1 MARHARDLDAVLEVS
16 ALWRRLKFGD
26 DVFIFSVGDTV
37 YTIRGIDSL
46 DARYI
51 VDSQSS
57 LEFKENGAR
66 VRYILDKNLDIYE
79 AKYILATSL
88 LNVRCTI
95 CSGVDVVFCTSIRG
109 DICQDCK
116 QLQ

>member
-1 MARHARDLDAVLEVS
+1 MARHARDLDAVLEVAS
-16 ALWRRLKFGD
+16 LWKHLTIDD
-26 DVFIFSVGDTV
+26 DVFIFNVGDMV

-51 VDSQSS
+51 VDSQSTI
-57 LEFKENGAR
+57 EFKESGAR
-66 VRYILDKNLDIYE
+66 IRYLLDKDLDIYE
-79 AKYILATSL
+79 VKYILSSQL

-95 CSGVDVVFCTSIRG
+95 CSGVDVVFCRSHGG